1 MAVLTP
7 GIFPINPNVENGT
20 DLANHLNELVKAIL
34 STNSSATRPAV
45 LQRGGLWAKTGTGND
60 IALMFFDGT
69 TDHQI
74 GSITGGNVS
83 FGAGVPANATAPTGP
98 TAGALWVDTSA
109 VGAPVLKVYTGTAWQ
124 TVSGSYLALAGGTM
138 TGAVTLSGA
147 PTADLHAATKKYV
160 DDADALLV
168 KKTDVVTTGG
178 TATQA
183 GKVPGLNANGKI
195 DSTMLPAAVTGA
207 MTLKGA
213 IDPAS
218 AVPAAA
224 KQGDYYVASVA
235 GTSTWPGINGAKVLL
250 GDSLLFDG
258 ANWHIIPT
266 EGDLSLYLP
275 LAGGTLTGPLTLS
288 GAPSANLHG
297 ATKKYVD
304 DQDALSVKLTGVS
317 ATPTANLLLQL
328 DATAKFP
335 AIAIPDLSATYLT
348 PAAANLKYVQI
359 ANFNTLGDARYVQKT
374 DLINSGGGVAGA
386 VGKVVQV
393 GAGGYISTSFFKT
406 TDTGGAATQAGFFP
420 ILGAD
425 GKLSQQMLDT
435 IATAATPTTAGA
447 AKLVLT
453 SGTGKIDNSLLTL
466 PGVLTL
472 KGTIAPT
479 AAAPATAVDGD
490 VFVVNTAGSVGTSW
504 GAPAA
509 GTAAAVGDLM
519 IRVNGAWELLSSTGN
534 LAFLPLAGGTLTGDF
549 GVNGNTVL
557 GASGTNTI
565 TFRGRVAGSMIPSV
579 TNTTDLGSGALSYK
593 DVYAARGLFGDG
605 TQALPSI
612 AFASDLD
619 TGIWHPAPDTL
630 AASTGGTE
638 RMRIDSS
645 GNVGI
650 GTSSPGVK
658 LDVVGGMV
666 QQSKTSGDNNAF
678 YGSTSDTSNNYLRL
692 QNTTGTLDLTCSNAL
707 SYLVTTQNGPL
718 YFGTNNTERMRID
731 SSGNVGIGITNPS
744 AYGRLVVGDTSNTT
758 NNIFQILTRYATV
771 AIVADA
777 TTAANGAAIDVSW
790 HNGGQGPLRFTL
802 ASSEKMRIDSS
813 GNVGIG
819 VKGPTEMLHVAGNI
833 LATGNVTAYSDERL
847 KEDIQPIP
855 DALDKVLSLNGVT
868 YTRNDLDDT
877 TRRYAGLIA
886 QDVQAVLPEAISD
899 SNGTLALDYNATIG
913 LLVESIK
920 ELTARVAKLEG
931 N

>member
-288 GAPSANLHG
+288 GAPTANLHG

-348 PAAANLKYVQI
+348 PAAADLKYVQI

-435 IATAATPTTAGA
+435 IVTVAKPTATAGA

-479 AAAPATAVDGD
+479 ATAPATAVDGD

-638 RMRIDSS
+638 RMRIAANGNVGIGTSSPASKLTVASSNVTVNAGYGIAFTGDQTRIMTPEDNVAGARIVTPGEFNLATGGTAVRMTVDGS

-650 GTSSPGVK
+650 GTSSP
-658 LDVVGGMV
+658 
-666 QQSKTSGDNNAF
+666 KT
-678 YGSTSDTSNNYLRL
+678 RL
-692 QNTTGTLDLTCSNAL
+692 QATAGGSLNAPSL
-707 SYLVTTQNGPL
+707 GSATNAPLYVTT
-718 YFGTNNTERMRID
+718 ID
-731 SSGNVGIGITNPS
+731 TAYGLIAGVNSSDGHVFLQAQRTDGKATAYNLTLNEAGGNVGIGT
-744 AYGRLVVGDTSNTT
+744 TS
-758 NNIFQILTRYATV
+758 
-771 AIVADA
+771 
-777 TTAANGAAIDVSW
+777 
-790 HNGGQGPLRFTL
+790 P
-802 ASSEKMRIDSS
+802 SEK
-813 GNVGIG
+813 
-819 VKGPTEMLHVAGNI
+819 LHVVGNI

-899 SNGTLALDYNATIG
+899 SNGALALDYNATIG

>member
-34 STNSSATRPAV
+34 STNASATRPAV

-266 EGDLSLYLP
+266 EGDLALYLP

-288 GAPSANLHG
+288 GAPTANLHG

-348 PAAANLKYVQI
+348 PAAADLKYVQI

-406 TDTGGAATQAGFFP
+406 TDTGGAAAQAGFFP

-435 IATAATPTTAGA
+435 IVTVAKPTATAGA

-490 VFVVNTAGSVGTSW
+490 VFVVNTAGSVGASW

-509 GTAAAVGDLM
+509 GTVAAVGDLM

-534 LAFLPLAGGTLTGDF
+534 LAFLPLTGGTLTGDF

-593 DVYAARGLFGDG
+593 DVYATRGLFGDG

-619 TGIWHPAPDTL
+619 TGIWHPAADTL
-630 AASTGGTE
+630 AASTGSTE
-638 RMRIDSS
+638 RMRIDNV

-650 GTSSPGVK
+650 GTSSPGTK
-658 LDVVGGMV
+658 LTVAGASEAIRMANATPYLSFYNAA
-666 QQSKTSGDNNAF
+666 QSTRFGYIQHD
-678 YGSTSDTSNNYLRL
+678 
-692 QNTTGTLDLTCSNAL
+692 
-707 SYLVTTQNGPL
+707 
-718 YFGTNNTERMRID
+718 GTNLALVNGEAGSLDMYTSSTLRATITSAGDVGIGATSYGGKLTIIPAANPTTASASTNQIALGEASKNTGYRMNIGYIFTGGYA
-731 SSGNVGIGITNPS
+731 SSIQSIAGGVPAYLLLNADGGNVGIGTYTPS
-744 AYGRLVVGDTSNTT
+744 
-758 NNIFQILTRYATV
+758 
-771 AIVADA
+771 
-777 TTAANGAAIDVSW
+777 
-790 HNGGQGPLRFTL
+790 
-802 ASSEKMRIDSS
+802 
-813 GNVGIG
+813 
-819 VKGPTEMLHVAGNI
+819 EMLHVVGNI

-868 YTRNDLDDT
+868 YIRNDLDDT